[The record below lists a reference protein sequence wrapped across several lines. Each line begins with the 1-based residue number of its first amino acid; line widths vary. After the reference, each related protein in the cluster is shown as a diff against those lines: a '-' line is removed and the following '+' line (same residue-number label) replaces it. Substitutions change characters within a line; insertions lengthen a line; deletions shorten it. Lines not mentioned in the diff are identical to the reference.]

1 MKWNRIGGIAV
12 AMAVLVGTWVVAQTP
27 AAPNVAPITD
37 SRIGKILE
45 QNEKVLK
52 NQDEILKQLAEIRQE
67 LTVLKF
73 RTH

>member
-1 MKWNRIGGIAV
+1 MKLNRIGAV
-12 AMAVLVGTWVVAQTP
+12 VVAVVVLVGTWVVAQTP
-27 AAPNVAPITD
+27 VAAPTADP
-37 SRIGKILE
+37 RIGKILE

>member
-1 MKWNRIGGIAV
+1 MKWNRIGGITVAV
-12 AMAVLVGTWVVAQTP
+12 AVLVGTWVVAQTP
-27 AAPNVAPITD
+27 AAPGGASPTD
-37 SRIGKILE
+37 PRIGKILE

-52 NQDEILKQLAEIRQE
+52 NQDEILKQLTEIRQE

>member
-1 MKWNRIGGIAV
+1 MNWKRIGGIAV
-12 AMAVLVGTWVVAQTP
+12 AVALLVGTWVVAQTP
-27 AAPNVAPITD
+27 ATPGAATD

-52 NQDEILKQLAEIRQE
+52 NQDEILKQLTEIRQE

-73 RTH
+73 RSH